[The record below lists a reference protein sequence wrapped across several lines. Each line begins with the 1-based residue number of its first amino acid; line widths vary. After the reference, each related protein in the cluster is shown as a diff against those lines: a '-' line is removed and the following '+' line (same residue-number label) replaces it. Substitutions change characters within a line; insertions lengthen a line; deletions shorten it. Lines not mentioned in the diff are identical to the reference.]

1 VLYQIQRREQIAR
14 LNDKVSYTIR
24 QSARVYPF
32 QQFQPSSLTSFMRE
46 RRVQALFHTTP
57 ANWQETFVGK
67 SDLAVKGEN
76 DGRKQRR
83 RERDGARRRWN
94 KNKRREAI

>member
-1 VLYQIQRREQIAR
+1 MCCTKFSVASRLR

-24 QSARVYPF
+24 QSVRVYSF

-57 ANWQETFVGK
+57 ANWQGTFVGK

-83 RERDGARRRWN
+83 RERGDGDGIKINAE
-94 KNKRREAI
+94 KRSD